1 MRSCSDMSKLVERNQ
16 SPRSGALTGA
26 PALAVQFFLIPLAV
40 VAAIG
45 GMYFGFRTLV
55 TDQRSAQEYLG
66 DIRTGGRERQWPAAY
81 ELSRLL
87 TDPGV
92 ERNEPGLGAAL
103 VQAFEESA
111 DGDPRVRR
119 YLAMAIGRLES
130 LPDGAV
136 LALLKGARDD
146 DGETAISAVWA
157 LGSLGAPAVVPALEE
172 LYGSDDAGVR
182 KMVVYALGAVSGER
196 QLSTLRL
203 ALDDPV
209 VDVQWNAAVALSRHG
224 DESGVPVL
232 RRMLDRVYVERV
244 MTRTLSG
251 DTDVDMAADVIISGI
266 QAVIALGD
274 TSLREPVQTL
284 SQSDDN
290 LRVRQAA
297 LEALKHIGA

>member
-1 MRSCSDMSKLVERNQ
+1 MSKLVERNQ
-16 SPRSGALTGA
+16 SPRSGSLTGA
-26 PALAVQFFLIPLAV
+26 PALAVQFFLIPFAV

-45 GMYFGFRTLV
+45 GMYLGFRALV
-55 TDQRSAQEYLG
+55 VDQRSAQEYLR

-92 ERNEPGLGAAL
+92 EQNEPGLGAAL

-130 LPDGAV
+130 PPDGAV

-157 LGSLGAPAVVPALEE
+157 LGSLGAPAAVPALEE

-203 ALDDPV
+203 ALDDPA

-251 DTDVDMAADVIISGI
+251 DTDVDTAADVIISGI
-266 QAVIALGD
+266 QAVMALGD
-274 TSLREPVQTL
+274 TSLREPVQML